1 MELESNS
8 LCVEK
13 EERSDCTKQNVG
25 KQIIVPNVNAAMA
38 PETLILTKGFIIVS
52 IDSQFT
58 QH

>member
-25 KQIIVPNVNAAMA
+25 KQIIVPNVSATMT
-38 PETLILTKGFIIVS
+38 PETLIFTKGFIIVS
-52 IDSQFT
+52 INAKFT

>member
-8 LCVEK
+8 LCVKK
-13 EERSDCTKQNVG
+13 EERSDYTKQNVG
-25 KQIIVPNVNAAMA
+25 KQIIVPNVNATMA

-52 IDSQFT
+52 IDAQFT